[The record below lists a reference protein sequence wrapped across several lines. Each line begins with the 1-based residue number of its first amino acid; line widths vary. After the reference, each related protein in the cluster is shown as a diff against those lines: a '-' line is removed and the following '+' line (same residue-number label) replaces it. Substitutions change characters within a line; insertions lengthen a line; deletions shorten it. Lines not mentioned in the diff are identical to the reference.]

1 MLFIVIL
8 YEQRSRVIYLYDVD
22 NVDNVLFCIKC
33 FLFSY
38 YIVYQ
43 IITTYVQP
51 FRMFYL
57 YIF

>member
-8 YEQRSRVIYLYDVD
+8 YEQRSRVIYLYD
-22 NVDNVLFCIKC
+22 VDNVLFCIKC

>member
-22 NVDNVLFCIKC
+22 NVLFCIKC

-38 YIVYQ
+38 YIVCQ